1 MSKTELQA
9 GTSLNKHETEQ
20 EKSTPWYVLNS
31 PEIGKP
37 FQDFYDACNTTGVL
51 NKKTRELLMVALAS
65 AFRCRHCTEHHI
77 QAALEAGVSREEIT
91 EALLIAA
98 VEAAGTQLNWA
109 KDIYLK
115 HLNNTRK
122 Y

>member
-1 MSKTELQA
+1 MSESEPLA
-9 GTSLNKHETEQ
+9 GTSIKKDEVKG

-37 FQDFYDACNTTGVL
+37 FVDFYEACNNDGVL
-51 NKKTRELLMVALAS
+51 NKKTKELLMVALAS
-65 AFRCRHCTEHHI
+65 VLRCPHCMETHI
-77 QAALEAGVSREEIT
+77 KAALEAGVSREEIT
-91 EALLIAA
+91 EALLIAG

-115 HLNNTRK
+115 YLNGFNK
-122 Y
+122 

>member
-1 MSKTELQA
+1 MSKAELDA
-9 GTSLNKHETEQ
+9 GTSLNEHEPEQ

-51 NKKTRELLMVALAS
+51 NKKTKELLMVALAS
-65 AFRCRHCTEHHI
+65 AFRCPQCTEAHI
-77 QAALEAGVSREEIT
+77 QAALDAGVSREEIT
-91 EALLIAA
+91 EALLIAMA
-98 VEAAGTQLNWA
+98 EAAGTQLNWA

-115 HLNNTRK
+115 NLNGSHK
-122 Y
+122 